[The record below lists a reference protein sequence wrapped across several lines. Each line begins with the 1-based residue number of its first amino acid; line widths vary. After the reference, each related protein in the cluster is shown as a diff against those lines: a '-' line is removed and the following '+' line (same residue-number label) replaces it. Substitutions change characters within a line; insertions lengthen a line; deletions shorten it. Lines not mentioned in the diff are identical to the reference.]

1 MWIVVFILFLVIVCG
16 AYVFTL
22 MPNPRRPLGGLSGRH
37 YAHRGLWDNERPE
50 NSMPAFLAAVE
61 HGYGIELDVHLTADG
76 QLAVF
81 HDDDLN
87 RMCGA
92 EGDIQHK
99 TMAELRELR
108 LLRSAYTIPTL
119 PEVLRLV
126 NRRVPLII
134 ELKTAD
140 KNAEALCQ
148 AVSAVLDAYRGDF
161 CIESF
166 DPMAVQWWGVHRP
179 SIIRGLL
186 AHSTKGMPREEI
198 TAKHVV
204 MESLAH
210 CVVARPDFIAYDFHN
225 DSNIPMRIMRLLK
238 PHFVAWT
245 VRSQTEMDELASR
258 YDLQIFEG
266 FEPEARA

>member
-1 MWIVVFILFLVIVCG
+1 MWIIVFILIAALLCG
-16 AYVFTL
+16 LYLFTL
-22 MPNPRRPLGGLSGRH
+22 MPNQRRPLGGLSGRH

-50 NSMPAFLAAVE
+50 NSMPAFLAAVS
-61 HGYGIELDVHLTADG
+61 HGYGIELDVHLTRDG

-81 HDDDLN
+81 HDDDLA

-92 EGDIQHK
+92 EGDIQQK

-108 LLRSAYTIPTL
+108 LMNSAYTIPTL

-148 AVSAVLDAYRGDF
+148 AVSAVLDAYRGEY

-166 DPMAVQWWGVHRP
+166 DPVAVQWWGTNRP
-179 SIIRGLL
+179 SVIRGLL
-186 AHSTKGMPREEI
+186 AHGTKGMPHKDI
-198 TAKHVV
+198 TVKHVV

-210 CVVARPDFIAYDFHN
+210 CVIARPDFIAYDFRT
-225 DSNIPMRIMRLLK
+225 DGNIPMRIMRLLK

-245 VRSQTEMDELASR
+245 VRSQAEMDEIAAR

-266 FEPEARA
+266 FEPVARL